1 MVPSLAFDRNKNQP
15 TFNNQN
21 TTNPTQPNQNPTNVN
36 NSTNQTLPKQKTTH
50 PQKPPTFH
58 CTFHHLQLARLGF
71 IHFGSRHTSGH
82 NTADGETW
90 RRSCRGGLSPSHP
103 SPSGT
108 VVEVGSLYIRW
119 GHVTSEKWPK
129 INE

>member
-21 TTNPTQPNQNPTNVN
+21 PTNQPNQNPTNIN
-36 NSTNQTLPKQKTTH
+36 NSTNQTLPKQQTTQPQNNTH
-50 PQKPPTFH
+50 PKPPTFH

-82 NTADGETW
+82 NTADCETW
-90 RRSCRGGLSPSHP
+90 RRSCGGGSIHPIHPHLAPSLRSVVYTRWAP
-103 SPSGT
+103 SP
-108 VVEVGSLYIRW
+108 VK
-119 GHVTSEKWPK
+119 KWPYK
-129 INE
+129 